1 MDDSHMHYVGKEI
14 SPEQFVAEHTLAYIL
29 KGVMNIYDGTKQ
41 VSLYSGD
48 CCIARKNRLAR
59 YNKERINN
67 ELEKVFVF
75 FDKDFLKRFQ
85 EKYGFSKTGFPSAE
99 SLIPVESGQLLDTFM
114 QSLLPYYHRGK
125 IEEPFADLKREEL
138 LLILLRKQPDLA
150 GLFFDYG
157 IPEKIDIEAFMN
169 QNFRFNVSI
178 SRFAFLTGRSISAF
192 KRDFKEIFNDTP
204 NHWLKQK
211 RLEEANFLLSKKGRK
226 PSEIY
231 LELGFED
238 LTHFSYA
245 FKKHFGETPSE
256 VSRRREGE

>member
-1 MDDSHMHYVGKEI
+1 MDDSYMHYVGKEI

-41 VSLYSGD
+41 ISLHAGD
-48 CCIARKNRLAR
+48 CGIARKNRLAR
-59 YNKERINN
+59 YNKQRVNN

-85 EKYGFSKTGFPSAE
+85 EKYHYSKAGFPSTE
-99 SLIPVESGQLLDTFM
+99 LLIPVESNPLLDTFM
-114 QSLLPYYHRGK
+114 QSLLPYYSRGK
-125 IEEPFADLKREEL
+125 IEEPFSDLKREEL
-138 LLILLRKQPDLA
+138 LLILLRKQPELA

-157 IPEKIDIEAFMN
+157 IPEKIDLEAFMN

-178 SRFAFLTGRSISAF
+178 SRFAFLTGRSVSAF
-192 KRDFKEIFNDTP
+192 KRDFKEVFNDTP
-204 NHWLKQK
+204 NHWLKLK
-211 RLEEANFLLSKKGRK
+211 RLEEAKFLLAKKGKK
-226 PSEIY
+226 PTEIY

-245 FKKHFGETPSE
+245 FKKQFGETPSE
-256 VSRRREGE
+256 VYRGAERE